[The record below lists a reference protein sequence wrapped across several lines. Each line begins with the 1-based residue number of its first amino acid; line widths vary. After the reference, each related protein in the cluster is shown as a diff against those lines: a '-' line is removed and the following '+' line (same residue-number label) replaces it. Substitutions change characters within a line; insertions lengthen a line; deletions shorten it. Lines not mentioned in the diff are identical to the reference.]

1 MKKTIFTICLM
12 FSGFAAMAAGAK
24 NSNGEGPVSSVP
36 LISKPAKMQCCRTAV
51 GTYNGNTITCTAC
64 ADTCD
69 GPQGAEAKAAD
80 CLMDLTVQE
89 IGG

>member
-1 MKKTIFTICLM
+1 MKKTIVTICLLFM
-12 FSGFAAMAAGAK
+12 GFAALAADSK
-24 NSNGEGPVSSVP
+24 NSNGEGTVSSVP
-36 LISKPAKMQCCRTAV
+36 KISKSSKMQCCRTAT

-69 GPQGAEAKAAD
+69 GPQGAEAKASD